1 MDEVMGFGPFT
12 YGRSVHLQRWPLLQ
26 RFGRCLDKHS
36 AALGHQM
43 GHQTPQTVAA
53 MQDQLASKAMGQK
66 MIKPVIQRELW
77 IKRTILCSET
87 LDFDLK
93 YRLAG
98 GLNSLMENLLN
109 RRDRSLPPTP
119 GHVPGE
125 DLVGGLNLTVLIQQ
139 CSKDSAAAPSF
150 MPGRDPDHTQP
161 CGAAG

>member
-1 MDEVMGFGPFT
+1 M
-12 YGRSVHLQRWPLLQ
+12 
-26 RFGRCLDKHS
+26 
-36 AALGHQM
+36 
-43 GHQTPQTVAA
+43 
-53 MQDQLASKAMGQK
+53 
-66 MIKPVIQRELW
+66 
-77 IKRTILCSET
+77 
-87 LDFDLK
+87 K